1 MSRLSCRHTWQAVV
15 KEAASDLGEIG
26 RSRREMHVRACYGEG
41 MEARGKGRSG
51 GRHYP
56 EEIKQ
61 AARGLYWRR
70 YTVAEIS
77 ETLNVP
83 RRTVYYWASEDDWD
97 ALLTHE
103 TAEEAINRRLALL
116 AERDPKKPGELKEV
130 DTLLGALERL
140 QALRA
145 KECRMLAET
154 NAVSSDEAAPRT
166 NGEGER
172 SPVNG
177 QPRQRGGGGKRGP
190 KVKNDVTRLTPD
202 LFQEKFHTRFFDYQR
217 QFRAAM
223 SQRNRMLLKSR
234 QIGATWY
241 FAQEAFE
248 NACLTGDNQI
258 FLSATKAQSQVFRN
272 YIVQLVGEAFDI
284 TLQGNPLILHTN
296 NGKAELHFLSNNS
309 KSAQSYHG
317 HVYIDEFFWIT
328 KFRELFKVAT
338 GMAAHK
344 KWRRTL
350 FSTPSAVTHE
360 AYGLWTGEEFQKRF
374 AKPKPWPDAAALRAG
389 ALCPDSYFRQIITL
403 ADAEAGGCDLFD
415 VAQLKLE
422 YTPDEFR
429 QLFGCEFIDD
439 TQAVFALALL
449 ERCMVDPA
457 GWQDIRPGDA
467 HPVGNRPVWGGYD
480 PSRSRDDASF
490 VVLLP
495 PLKPGEKI
503 RCVERH
509 KWLGKSYLWQA
520 ERIKEL
526 ADKYRFTH
534 MGIDV
539 TGPGIGVYEQVRQ
552 FCPVAVPINYA
563 VQSKAV
569 LVLKAREVMEQAR
582 LEWDAG
588 ETDIAHAFL
597 TIRQT
602 TTDKGQIT
610 YAANRTTST
619 GHADVAWAIMHGLA
633 AEPLARQTGTSGCTV
648 ATG

>member
-1 MSRLSCRHTWQAVV
+1 MSGQ
-15 KEAASDLGEIG
+15 EAG
-26 RSRREMHVRACYGEG
+26 RAGN
-41 MEARGKGRSG
+41 
-51 GRHYP
+51 RHYP

-83 RRTVYYWASEDDWD
+83 RRTIYHWATVGDWD

-103 TAEEAINRRLALL
+103 TAEEAVQRRLALL
-116 AERDPKKPGELKEV
+116 AERDPKTPGELKEL
-130 DTLLGALERL
+130 DLLVGTLERL
-140 QALRA
+140 QALRV
-145 KECRMLAET
+145 KERQMLAAT
-154 NAVSSDEAAPRT
+154 QVVQVEAAPQAA
-166 NGEGER
+166 EGNER
-172 SPVNG
+172 QPVHSPP
-177 QPRQRGGGGKRGP
+177 QPRGSGGKRGP
-190 KVKNDVTRLTPD
+190 KIKNDVSRLTPA
-202 LFQEKFHTRFFDYQR
+202 LFQEKFHARYYDYQR
-217 QFRAAM
+217 QMRAVLN
-223 SQRNRMLLKSR
+223 QRNRMYLKSR

-248 NACLTGDNQI
+248 SSCLTGDNQI
-258 FLSATKAQSQVFRN
+258 FLSATKAQSNVFRT
-272 YIVQLVGEAFDI
+272 YITQLVGEAFDI

-296 NGKAELHFLSNNS
+296 HGKAELHFLSNNS

-328 KFRELFKVAT
+328 KFKELFKVAT

-360 AYGLWTGEEFQKRF
+360 AYSLWTGGDFQKRF
-374 AKPKPWPDAAALRAG
+374 AKPKPWPDITALRAG

-449 ERCMVDPA
+449 EACMVDPA
-457 GWQDIRPGDA
+457 DWQDVRPGDA
-467 HPVGNRPVWGGYD
+467 HPVGNRSVWGGYD
-480 PSRSRDDASF
+480 PSRSGDDASF

-495 PLKPGEKI
+495 SLKPGEKI
-503 RCVERH
+503 RLIERH
-509 KWLGKSYLWQA
+509 KWIGKSYLWQA

-526 ADKYRFTH
+526 HEKYRFGH
-534 MGIDV
+534 LGIDT

-552 FCPVAVPINYA
+552 FCPVAVAINYA
-563 VQSKAV
+563 VQSKAM
-569 LVLKAREVMEQAR
+569 LVLKAKEVMEQGR
-582 LEWDAG
+582 LEWDAADT
-588 ETDIAHAFL
+588 EIAHAFL

-602 TTDKGQIT
+602 TTDHGQIT
-610 YAANRTTST
+610 YAANRTAST
-619 GHADVAWAIMHGLA
+619 GHADVAWASMHGLA
-633 AEPLARQTGTSGCTV
+633 AEPLARNTGTSGCTI
-648 ATG
+648 AIGQ

>member
-1 MSRLSCRHTWQAVV
+1 METRNT
-15 KEAASDLGEIG
+15 G
-26 RSRREMHVRACYGEG
+26 RI
-41 MEARGKGRSG
+41 G
-51 GRHYP
+51 GRNYP

-61 AARGLYWRR
+61 AARGLYLRR
-70 YTVAEIS
+70 YTVSEIADA
-77 ETLNVP
+77 LNVP
-83 RRTVYYWASEDDWD
+83 RRTVYHWATVGDWD
-97 ALLTHE
+97 SLLTHE
-103 TAEEAINRRLALL
+103 TAEEAVTRRLALL
-116 AERDPKKPGELKEV
+116 AERDSKTPGDLKEV
-130 DTLLGALERL
+130 DLLISALERL
-140 QALRA
+140 QTLRV
-145 KECRMLAET
+145 KERQMATHAAQIET
-154 NAVSSDEAAPRT
+154 TPQERGGSEPSPASSSPQNRT
-166 NGEGER
+166 N
-172 SPVNG
+172 
-177 QPRQRGGGGKRGP
+177 GGKRGP
-190 KVKNDVTRLTPD
+190 KIKNDVSRLTPD

-217 QFRAAM
+217 QFRAAIC
-223 SQRNRMLLKSR
+223 QRNRMYLKSR

-272 YIVQLVGEAFDI
+272 YIVQLVGEGFDI
-284 TLQGNPLILHTN
+284 TLQGNPLILNTAH
-296 NGKAELHFLSNNS
+296 GKAELHFLSNNS

-360 AYGLWTGEEFQKRF
+360 AYGLWTGENFQKRF
-374 AKPKPWPDAAALRAG
+374 AKPKPWPDFSALRAG
-389 ALCPDSYFRQIITL
+389 VPCPDSYFRQIITL
-403 ADAEAGGCDLFD
+403 ADAQAGGCDLFD
-415 VAQLKLE
+415 LAQLKLE

-449 ERCMVDPA
+449 ERCMADPA
-457 GWQDIRPGDA
+457 DWQDVRPGDA

-495 PLKPGEKI
+495 PLKGEKI
-503 RCVERH
+503 RCIERH

-520 ERIKEL
+520 ARIKEL

-552 FCPVAVPINYA
+552 FCPVAMAINYA

-569 LVLKAREVMEQAR
+569 LVLKAKEVMEQER
-582 LEWDAG
+582 LQWDAG
-588 ETDIAHAFL
+588 ETDISHAFL

-602 TTDKGQIT
+602 TTDSGQIT
-610 YAANRTTST
+610 YSANRTAST

-633 AEPLARQTGTSGCTV
+633 AEPLARQTGNSGCTV
-648 ATG
+648 AIG